1 MLACLVDV
9 KIVCD
14 YRSKNVPLIYFKI
27 QIVKESMQ
35 YILRIFFS
43 HLLRGS
49 TPHQHNGCDCD

>member
-14 YRSKNVPLIYFKI
+14 YRSKNVPLISFKI
-27 QIVKESMQ
+27 QIVKEFMQ

-49 TPHQHNGCDCD
+49 TPQQ